1 MGFNEYPYTDLHEMN
16 LDWIL
21 KKVKEMIAKW
31 DTTKNAWNALKEF
44 VETYFEDLDV
54 QQEINNKLDE
64 MAAGGELAELMQ
76 PYIDEKL
83 PLVVAEQIADVVAL
97 QIGTVVAAQLPGVVS
112 DQLPEIAAEAAAEAA
127 AAEVGNWLEDHVDP
141 DTGYVI
147 DDSLTISLAAADAKA
162 TGKVRN
168 EFEQLSITGVMNLQ
182 GDWVR
187 GYTNT
192 TSGVIETNQNWRV
205 THANWLSFTQD
216 VTLTIDDGYS
226 YNAIDSNL
234 NLLTGTTI
242 NPLTI
247 PAGTAFRVNLRR
259 RTEDTS
265 VPADVAAYAAAM
277 KVTTIVNSINGRLST
292 CEALLDTSQLARSVI
307 STGTDLNDVM
317 DSGIYTTTYSGVH
330 AHDPVGTNHRRTLI
344 VHKKSDDVT
353 FGQVMID
360 RDGGNIYV
368 RAYADDTWRDWH
380 SMFDVLSER
389 IQNERYRPTN
399 LNTHSHTIAHRGVP
413 GYTPPATKPSYVMA
427 KQMGLIIAEGDVRFT
442 SDDVAVIF
450 HDATY
455 TVGGVTHVIAEETYD
470 QFMQYDM
477 GAAYSAE
484 FTGTYGLSLEAFLDL
499 CNELQLTPT
508 LDFKVGTTQQITD
521 CLAMIDAKRVKVF
534 NYKASVAN
542 LKTIID
548 HDPHASVRLGADDYS
563 VTLKNNLID
572 LIAYGSGTHTV
583 HFIFAMGYGTW
594 TSEQIAEC
602 KATGAIPGVSSIND
616 NTRLLALTE
625 DVDIIFTEYGFNATM
640 QQTINSIN
648 S

>member
-1 MGFNEYPYTDLHEMN
+1 MNRYPYTDMHEMN

-21 KKVKEMIAKW
+21 LKVKEIVAEW
-31 DTTKNAWNALKEF
+31 DTTKNAWNDLKEF
-44 VETYFEDLDV
+44 VETYFENLDV

-64 MAAGGELAELMQ
+64 MAAGGELADLMA
-76 PYIDEKL
+76 PYVDQQL
-83 PLVVAEQIADVVAL
+83 PSVVGDQIADVVAL
-97 QIGTVVAAQLPGVVS
+97 QISAVVAAQLPEVVA
-112 DQLPEIAAEAAAEAA
+112 DQLPAVAGEAAAE
-127 AAEVGNWLEDHVDP
+127 EVGVWLATHVDP

-192 TSGVIETNQNWRV
+192 TTGVIETNQNWRV

-226 YNAIDSNL
+226 YNVIDSNL
-234 NLLTGTTI
+234 NLLTTTTI

-247 PAGTAFRVNLRR
+247 PAGTAFRVNLRK

-265 VPADVAAYAAAM
+265 TPADVAAYAAAM
-277 KVTTIVNSINGRLST
+277 KVTTIVNTINGRLST
-292 CEALLDTSQLARSVI
+292 CEAQLDTSQLARSVI

-368 RAYADDTWRDWH
+368 RAYADGVWRDWH
-380 SMFDVLSER
+380 SMFDVLQEE
-389 IQNERYRPTN
+389 IDLEKYRPTN

-455 TVGGVTHVIAEETYD
+455 TDGGVTHVIAEETYD

-499 CNELQLTPT
+499 CNDLQLTPT
-508 LDFKVGTTQQITD
+508 LDFKVGTTQQIND
-521 CLAMIDAKRVKVF
+521 CLALIDEKRVKVF

-548 HDPHASVRLGADDYS
+548 HDPYASVRLGADDYS

-572 LIAYGSGTHTV
+572 LIAYGSGTQTV

-640 QQTINSIN
+640 QQTINSMN